1 MARGSAGQSALQR
14 HLRVLSAFETRHPFL
29 TLSEISE
36 RSGLAPSTVHRLL
49 AELLQEGLV
58 ERAEDRVYRLGVR
71 LYEFASRTPGGLGL
85 REISRPYLARVH
97 SVVRQHAQIGVLAG
111 TDVLTIEKLSARDAV
126 VNGSYIGGR
135 TALALSGPGLV
146 LLAHAPESLVAAVV
160 AEGLPRSAAH
170 PIHDAAELQHWL
182 RRARKEGAVVADGW
196 IYAESRSIAVP
207 IYGPARVVTGA
218 LCAIV
223 PNDATPTRPTIELL
237 QQASTAIT
245 RELELA
251 YAPHGDE
258 GPGLRPLVAS
268 STRSLEWLE
277 AQPEG

>member
-29 TLSEISE
+29 TLSEIAA
-36 RSGLAPSTVHRLL
+36 RSGLSPSTVHRLL
-49 AELLQEGLV
+49 QELLTEGLV

-85 REISRPYLARVH
+85 REISRPVLARVH

-135 TALALSGPGLV
+135 TPLALSGPGLV
-146 LLAHAPESLVAAVV
+146 LLAHAPEALAETVA
-160 AEGLPRSAAH
+160 AEGLPRSPQH
-170 PIHDAAELQHWL
+170 PIRDLGELRTWL
-182 RRARKEGAVVADGW
+182 RRARDEGAVVADGW
-196 IYAESRSIAVP
+196 IYEESRSIAVP
-207 IYGPARVVTGA
+207 IHGPGRTVPGA
-218 LCAIV
+218 LCVIV
-223 PNDATPTRPTIELL
+223 PNDGAPVRPTIELL
-237 QQASTAIT
+237 QQASSAIT
-245 RELELA
+245 RDLELA
-251 YAPHGDE
+251 YAPHGAE
-258 GPGLRPLVAS
+258 GPGLRPLVSS

-277 AQPEG
+277 AQPED